1 MPLTAEPNVPYTVTQ
16 VIAGADGG
24 QVVVAMSAG
33 MDTATV
39 CVQDKTRASAAC
51 AVLDLAGWTALRGLA
66 DEMVRRLA
74 PKEAHGPDN

>member
-1 MPLTAEPNVPYTVTQ
+1 MPLTAEPNVPYTMTH

-24 QVVVAMSAG
+24 QVVGAMTA
-33 MDTATV
+33 DTDRATV

-51 AVLDLAGWTALRGLA
+51 AALDLAGWTALRDLA

>member
-1 MPLTAEPNVPYTVTQ
+1 MSLTAEPNVPYTMTQ

-24 QVVVAMSAG
+24 QVVGAMTAG
-33 MDTATV
+33 TDTATV

-51 AVLDLAGWTALRGLA
+51 AALDLAGWTALRDLA

-74 PKEAHGPDN
+74 PEGSA